1 MEILK
6 KIDYNKKI
14 KLKKISKIMKS
25 RKDQY
30 TVLFDEKKLNLLL
43 NKEKIFSS
51 DYKVSWNNAT
61 KQFMDLGFIN
71 TRYKL
76 SKYYTY

>member
-14 KLKKISKIMKS
+14 KLKKMSKIMKS

-30 TVLFDEKKLNLLL
+30 TVLFDEKN
-43 NKEKIFSS
+43 
-51 DYKVSWNNAT
+51 
-61 KQFMDLGFIN
+61 
-71 TRYKL
+71 
-76 SKYYTY
+76 